1 MKKQENKKYYKESK
15 NKEQNKN
22 FKDEYAKQLD
32 EYREKNFKNFL
43 LSNLEDDTNFEFFLY
58 KCILEETGILDVD
71 MWTKWERNELDD
83 FLFKVPDGYVKQ
95 LEEKKRAAIID
106 FGTKNAECNFE
117 LEYTLVGIENF
128 KRDLVTTS
136 TYDTKKEILEKL
148 GLNNKKDLSE
158 EDFET
163 DEFRSLIKG

>member
-1 MKKQENKKYYKESK
+1 MKKQE

-22 FKDEYAKQLD
+22 FKDEYAKQLG
-32 EYREKNFKNFL
+32 EYREKNFKKFL
-43 LSNLEDDTNFEFFLY
+43 LSNFEDDTNFEFFLY
-58 KCILEETGILDVD
+58 KCRLEEANILDSTEFTVD

>member
-1 MKKQENKKYYKESK
+1 MKKQE

-22 FKDEYAKQLD
+22 FKDKYAKQLD

-58 KCILEETGILDVD
+58 KCRFEETDILDSIKFTVD

-83 FLFKVPDGYVKQ
+83 FIFRVPAGYVKQ
-95 LEEKKRAAIID
+95 LEEKKREAIVD
-106 FGTKNAECNFE
+106 FGIKNAECNFE

-136 TYDTKKEILEKL
+136 TYDTKGYLLEKL
-148 GLNNKKDLSE
+148 GLSNKKDLSE

-163 DEFRSLIKG
+163 DEFRALIKGYLL

>member
-1 MKKQENKKYYKESK
+1 MKKQE

-22 FKDEYAKQLD
+22 FKDKYAKQLD

-43 LSNLEDDTNFEFFLY
+43 LSNFEDNTNFEFFLY
-58 KCILEETGILDVD
+58 KCRLEEADILDSTEFTVD

-95 LEEKKRAAIID
+95 LEEKKREAIMD

-136 TYDTKKEILEKL
+136 TYDTKGELLEKL
-148 GLNNKKDLSE
+148 GLSNKKDLSE